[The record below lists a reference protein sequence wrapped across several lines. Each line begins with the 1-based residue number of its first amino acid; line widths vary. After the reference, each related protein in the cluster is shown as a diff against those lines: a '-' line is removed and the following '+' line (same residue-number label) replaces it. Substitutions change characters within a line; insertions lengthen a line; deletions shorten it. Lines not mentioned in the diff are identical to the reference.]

1 MHDSEALGRGDRRS
15 LGFAVTLDGASPPVC
30 CGDVDSLKG
39 WPYSHSDNDGGIM
52 EGRLQRDDGGIME
65 GRLQKEPVHQCPL
78 ELWQSCAASAHA
90 TLPAAFGYVAL
101 AVND

>member
-1 MHDSEALGRGDRRS
+1 
-15 LGFAVTLDGASPPVC
+15 
-30 CGDVDSLKG
+30 
-39 WPYSHSDNDGGIM
+39 M

-101 AVND
+101 AVNYRVNLSPQVQFTPPENQRVARDDCVL